1 MGCQPTAANLPARSL
16 SSHKDMGTFTNSAL
30 LTAGAAFLSHPTNK
44 DVLQMEHLEKA
55 FWLT

>member
-1 MGCQPTAANLPARSL
+1 MAANLPARSL
-16 SSHKDMGTFTNSAL
+16 SSHKDTGTFTNSAL
-30 LTAGAAFLSHPTNK
+30 LTAGAAFLSHPTNE

>member
-1 MGCQPTAANLPARSL
+1 MGCQPMAANLPARSL
-16 SSHKDMGTFTNSAL
+16 SSHKDTGTFTNSAL